1 VFFGGDMEDKPRVV
15 IVCGNRLLKESIARI
30 LRKKNDFEIVATLAL
45 CSASWDEIADSGA
58 DVLVLDSLEFL
69 PRGPASTS
77 RAVAPGSC
85 PKCVL
90 IAMEDDPNRFLTA
103 IRRGA
108 RGYVLQ
114 DASAADVVSAIRAVA
129 EGQAVCPPVYAR
141 VLFDLVATQTDDLP
155 NTRRRTRWGLTRR
168 EQQLIPLIGKGLSNK
183 EIASHLKVSE
193 QTVKNHIHRMLR
205 KLGVTDRLSVYE
217 ACQAQSSTKTEETK
231 YLV

>member
-1 VFFGGDMEDKPRVV
+1 MEDKPRVV

-30 LRKKNDFEIVATLAL
+30 LRKKNDFEILATLAL
-45 CSASWDEIADSGA
+45 CSASWDEIVDSGA

-69 PRGPASTS
+69 PRSAASNS
-77 RAVAPGSC
+77 RAPGNC

-114 DASAADVVSAIRAVA
+114 DASAADVMSAIRAVA

-141 VLFDLVATQTDDLP
+141 ILFDLVAAQTEELP
-155 NTRRRTRWGLTRR
+155 NTRRRARWGLTRR

-183 EIASHLKVSE
+183 EIANQLKVSE

-217 ACQAQSSTKTEETK
+217 ACQAQSLTNTEDTR
-231 YLV
+231 YLA

>member
-1 VFFGGDMEDKPRVV
+1 MFLGGDMGEKPRVV

-30 LRKKNDFEIVATLAL
+30 LRKKNDFEIVAALAL
-45 CSASWDEIADSGA
+45 CSASWDEVVDSGA

-69 PRGPASTS
+69 PRSSASTS
-77 RAVAPGSC
+77 RAGGPGSS

-90 IAMEDDPNRFLTA
+90 IAMEDDHNRFLTA

-114 DASAADVVSAIRAVA
+114 DASAADVMSAIRTVA
-129 EGQAVCPPVYAR
+129 EGYAVCPPLYAR
-141 VLFDLVATQTDDLP
+141 VLFDLVATQTDELP

-168 EQQLIPLIGKGLSNK
+168 EQQLIPLIGRGLSNK

-205 KLGVTDRLSVYE
+205 KLGVSDRLSVYE
-217 ACQAQSSTKTEETK
+217 ACQTQSSTNTKETK